1 MRILKMH
8 LGNLQIMSPAFGTLR
23 NIPKHFTTFGDNISP
38 PLNWINAPEITKEF
52 VLICNDPD
60 APVTYGFTHWVL
72 YGIPPEINSI
82 EEGEGK
88 TFTDGVNSMG
98 ETGYS
103 GPSPP
108 PGHGPHHYYFWLYA
122 LDKALHLDPGL
133 TREEVLY
140 AIDDHIIVQARYVGI
155 YEN

>member
-1 MRILKMH
+1 MKMH
-8 LGNLQIMSPAFGTLR
+8 LGNLQIMSPSFGSLR
-23 NIPKHFTTFGDNISP
+23 NIPKKYTTLGVNISP
-38 PLNWINAPEITKEF
+38 PLNWMGVPENTMEY
-52 VLICNDPD
+52 VLICYDPD

-72 YGIPPEINSI
+72 YGIPPEIKGI

-88 TFTDGVNSMG
+88 TFTDGVNSTG

-103 GPSPP
+103 GPAPP

-122 LDKALHLDPGL
+122 LDKALNLKSGL
-133 TREEVLY
+133 TREKLLD
-140 AIDDHIIVQARYVGI
+140 AIDEHIIVQARYVGI